1 MNIKSVLRFSF
12 FQVILFT
19 GLLWPGIWLISAQE
33 ENLEVLNRW
42 IEWSGSGHMLNHHLN
57 SQAFSLLDKRD
68 QEVGALRT
76 REDWKARQEKVR
88 TILMDIV
95 GPFPEKTPLNSRV
108 TGTLKKDGYR
118 IEKILY
124 ESVPGFYVTGGLYI
138 PDGAPRRKPAI
149 LFLSGHT
156 ENGFRARS
164 YQVMILNLVKKGFI
178 VFAID
183 PISQGERIQLYDP
196 ATNASFIGPTTREHS
211 YLGHQCFISG
221 KSLARYFIW
230 DGIRGIDYLLT
241 RREVDPE
248 KIGITGQSGGGTQ
261 TSYIF
266 AFDDRIKAAASVN
279 YITGFRRLLESIG
292 PQDAEQNLYHGILNG
307 ITHADLLAVRAP
319 DPSLIVSGTYDFF
332 SIQGARETYAEVKN
346 AYAAFG
352 MENNIGMVEDDWG
365 HGYTVKIR
373 ESVSEFFQ
381 KSLNLPGDPGD
392 EDVTVTDP
400 EDLFVT
406 KTGNVASSFENM
418 ETVSSLNKKESQ
430 YLMSEIGSSRG
441 NMEKHLGEVNLMARK
456 LSGYIEPPENINSV
470 FRGRYQRDGY
480 SVEMYALHGEG
491 NYIIPLLLFIPGTVS
506 KSPAIIYLHPEG
518 KITDALPG
526 GKIEQLVRKGFIVAA
541 PDVIGTGEVRN
552 NSLNGNNF
560 LALMIGRSVLGIQA
574 GDVSRVV
581 SFLRNLPGVDHER
594 IGAVAFG
601 EMGPVL
607 LHAASFN
614 TSIRSV
620 TLAGSLISYQ
630 AVVMNERYDPGFLN
644 NYVAGALT
652 AYDLP
657 DLIANLAP
665 RKVAIAGSRDQ
676 LKHTASPEKVEKE
689 LEFPLMVYSKRNMPE
704 KIKLIRSADDLN
716 SLIEWAFQ

>member
-1 MNIKSVLRFSF
+1 M
-12 FQVILFT
+12 
-19 GLLWPGIWLISAQE
+19 ISAQE

-57 SQAFSLLDKRD
+57 SQAFSLLDERD
-68 QEVGALRT
+68 QEINALKT
-76 REDWKARQEKVR
+76 REDWLARQEKVR

-108 TGTLKKDGYR
+108 TGILKKDGYR

-124 ESVPGFYVTGGLYI
+124 ESMPGFYVTGALYI

-156 ENGFRARS
+156 ENGFRYGP
-164 YQVMILNLVKKGFI
+164 YQVMMLNLVKKGFV

-196 ATNASFIGPTTREHS
+196 AKNASFIGPTTREHS

-241 RREVDPE
+241 RREVDPDR
-248 KIGITGQSGGGTQ
+248 IGITGQSGGGTQ

-292 PQDAEQNLYHGILNG
+292 PQDAEQNLYHAILNG

-319 DPSLIVSGTYDFF
+319 APSLIVSGTYDFF
-332 SIQGARETYAEVKN
+332 SIQGARETYDEVKN

-352 MENNIGMVEDDWG
+352 MEDNIGMVEDDWG
-365 HGYTVKIR
+365 HGYTAKIR

-381 KSLNLPGDPGD
+381 KSLNLPGDPKD
-392 EDVTVTDP
+392 EDVEVTKS

-406 KTGNVASSFENM
+406 KTGNLASSFGNT
-418 ETVSSLNKKESQ
+418 ETVFSLNRKESQ
-430 YLMSEIGSSRG
+430 DLFMDIGRSRE
-441 NMEKHLGEVNLMARK
+441 NTEKHLGEVNSMAKK
-456 LSGYIEPPENINSV
+456 LSGYIEPPENIKSV

-491 NYIIPLLLFIPGTVS
+491 NYVIPLLVFIPAMMS
-506 KSPAIIYLHPEG
+506 ESPAIIYIHPEG
-518 KITDALPG
+518 KITDAQPG

-552 NSLNGNNF
+552 NALNGNNF
-560 LALMIGRSVLGIQA
+560 LSMMIGRSVLGIQA

-581 SFLRNLPGVDHER
+581 NFLRDRPGVDPGR
-594 IGAVAFG
+594 IGAVAFD

-614 TSIRSV
+614 KSISSI

-630 AVVMNERYDPGFLN
+630 SVVMNERYDPGFLN

-657 DLIANLAP
+657 DLIGNLAP
-665 RKVAIAGSRDQ
+665 RKIAIAASRDQ
-676 LKHTASPEKVEKE
+676 LRNTASPEMVKKE
-689 LEFPLMVYSKRNMPE
+689 LEFPLLVYSKRNMPE
-704 KIKLIRSADDLN
+704 RINIIRSADDLN
-716 SLIEWAFQ
+716 SIIEWAFR